1 MSAKNNLKGKV
12 TVVGAGFYGSTTALR
27 LAEYNIFD
35 TVVLTDIVEGKPEGL
50 ALDMNQ
56 SRSIEGFETKVVGA
70 TTTADGAGY
79 EATANSDVVV
89 ITAGLPRK
97 PGMSRMDLIGVN
109 AGIVRGVAENI
120 AKHSPNA
127 VIIVVSNPLDEMT
140 ALAQLATGFAK
151 NKVMGQAGMLD
162 TARFTNFVAE
172 KLGVAVGSVKTLT
185 LGSHGDTMVPV
196 PSRCTVDGKPLS
208 TLLSEAE
215 IAELVDRTRNGG
227 AEVVAL
233 LKTGSAYYA
242 PSAAAAR
249 MAKAVIEDSGEV
261 MPVCAWVDGEYGISG
276 VYLGVEATIG
286 KEGVRKVVEG
296 SLTDSEV
303 AALKE
308 AAEAVRTKQADV
320 KDL

>member
-1 MSAKNNLKGKV
+1 MAKKV

-35 TVVLTDIVEGKPEGL
+35 TVVLTDILEGKPEGL

-56 SRSIEGFETKVVGA
+56 SRSIEGFETKIIGA
-70 TTTADGAGY
+70 TTTADGRGY

-120 AKHSPNA
+120 AKHSPQA

-140 ALAQLATGFAK
+140 ALTQIATNFPK
-151 NKVMGQAGMLD
+151 NRVMGQAGMLD

-172 KLGVAVGSVKTLT
+172 KLSVPVSSVKTLT

-196 PSRCTVDGKPLS
+196 PSRCTVNGVA
-208 TLLSEAE
+208 LSEKLSAE
-215 IAELVDRTRNGG
+215 EIEELVVRTRNGG
-227 AEVVAL
+227 GEVVAL

-249 MAKAVIEDSGEV
+249 MAKAVIEDSGAV
-261 MPVCAWVDGEYGISG
+261 MPVCAWVDGEYGITG
-276 VYLGVEATIG
+276 VYLGVEASIG
-286 KEGVRKVVEG
+286 REGVKKVVQTE
-296 SLTDSEV
+296 LTDSEL
-303 AALKE
+303 ASLKE
-308 AAEAVRTKQADV
+308 AAEAVRAKQADV
-320 KDL
+320 LTL